1 MSRNHKLNFLIVQKQ
16 NWKSTG
22 CTNIR
27 LSSTSSP
34 RGLFLV
40 AKKATRAR
48 SERLAL
54 SLSFSL
60 LSCAARAQLFTNG
73 ELARS
78 QQLFR
83 ERLSEKVHATIPK
96 SIVGRFEFTVLQIN
110 LKKCHDKPWV
120 TCVCEDSRIA
130 TKVGSTATMSGTV
143 Y

>member
-1 MSRNHKLNFLIVQKQ
+1 MYKYKAELDKL
-16 NWKSTG
+16 STR
-22 CTNIR
+22 T
-27 LSSTSSP
+27 
-34 RGLFLV
+34 FLV

-48 SERLAL
+48 SERLAF

-60 LSCAARAQLFTNG
+60 LSCAAPAQLFTNG